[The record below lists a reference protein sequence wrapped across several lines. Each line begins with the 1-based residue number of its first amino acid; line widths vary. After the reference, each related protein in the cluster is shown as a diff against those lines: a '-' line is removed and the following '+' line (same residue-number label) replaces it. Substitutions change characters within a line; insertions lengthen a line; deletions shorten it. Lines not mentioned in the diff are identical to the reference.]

1 MNGQQISVPGVIKSR
16 LSKVIGIQLLPNII
30 RMLRLRVL
38 TLRGRPLLVP
48 QVLLFLLIRK
58 QLLNITGR
66 LSPQGE
72 RCTVLKRDL
81 KLHTQAILRNAVM
94 TLRVL
99 QIKLIMLEGMLSPTK
114 RVRGGG
120 MPLAPHCSSQVN
132 CRLLVVSPC
141 GHMRKKLPRKLR
153 KTSRNS
159 RKLLKK

>member
-1 MNGQQISVPGVIKSR
+1 MNGQQISVPCVIKSR
-16 LSKVIGIQLLPNII
+16 LSKVSGIQLLPNII

-38 TLRGRPLLVP
+38 TLQGRPLLVP
-48 QVLLFLLIRK
+48 QVLFLQIRK

-66 LSPQGE
+66 LRPQGK
-72 RCTVLKRDL
+72 RYVVLKTGL
-81 KLHTQAILRNAVM
+81 KPLTQAILRNAVK

-114 RVRGGG
+114 RVLGGG
-120 MPLAPHCSSQVN
+120 MLLAPHCSSQVN

-141 GHMRKKLPRKLR
+141 GHMRKKLPRKSR